1 MMIDVDLNPHRN
13 YKGKQDLPYLLSTTK
28 SLAKSKRYYYRGF
41 NFLFNSKR
49 NRDCYTERNV
59 RINMTRMWHNIIIP
73 NAILCRESGFKP
85 KFQDAID
92 ALNHAMNNG
101 KTDRSLAMW
110 RQICK
115 YEASLPKDQ
124 QVVYKYRRSFY
135 YYVLG
140 MAATKN
146 GLLYS
151 LPKKKVITLDD
162 YKSKLSRFICDSL
175 PKSWIWECP
184 WDGLNMLVYRWK
196 HYNDEYDQRCADRAK
211 RISELEKS
219 KPYWDFSESDRRTIA
234 EIDAKIKL
242 IEAEYD
248 EDSEPT
254 FPSTLRAIC
263 EEFDVSMTTAQQFK
277 LWYKQYNKYDST
289 LAWGDE
295 CRKVRWPLP
304 KAMRE
309 ESKPDKADSD
319 FIDLDYKGS
328 KGNKDYLIKDDDE
341 DEDMDVPS
349 DDTEIEHDIQSAV
362 NSGKS
367 PQGRWDTEEDDDD
380 TLHIF

>member
-28 SLAKSKRYYYRGF
+28 SLAKSKRYFYRGF
-41 NFLFNSKR
+41 NYLFNCKR

-92 ALNHAMNNG
+92 ALNHAMRNG
-101 KTDRSLAMW
+101 KTDRSMTMW

-115 YEASLPKDQ
+115 DEAALPKDQ

-151 LPKKKVITLDD
+151 LPKKKVITLNE
-162 YKSKLSRFICDSL
+162 YWQKLSRFIFDSL
-175 PKSWIWECP
+175 PKSYKWECP
-184 WDGLNMLVYRWK
+184 WDGLNTLVYRWK
-196 HYNDEYDQRCADRAK
+196 HYNDEYDQRCAERQL

-219 KPYWDFSESDRRTIA
+219 KPYWDFSESDKRKRD
-234 EIDAKIKL
+234 EIDAKIQQ
-242 IEAEYD
+242 IED
-248 EDSEPT
+248 EGDDDSPPD
-254 FPSTLRAIC
+254 FPKTLRAIC
-263 EEFDVSMTTAQQFK
+263 DEFDVSMTTAQQFK
-277 LWYKQYNKYDST
+277 LWLKQYYKYDHEK
-289 LAWGDE
+289 AWSDE
-295 CRKVRWPLP
+295 CREISWPLP
-304 KAMRE
+304 KAMRD

-319 FIDLDYKGS
+319 FIDLDAKAD
-328 KGNKDYLIKDDDE
+328 NADDDA
-341 DEDMDVPS
+341 DDVDIPS
-349 DDTEIEHDIQSAV
+349 DDAEIEHDIQSAV
-362 NSGKS
+362 NSGNR
-367 PQGRWDTEEDDDD
+367 PQGRWDKEDEDEDP
-380 TLHIF
+380 LSPF

>member
-1 MMIDVDLNPHRN
+1 MMIDVDLNPKRN

-28 SLAKSKRYYYRGF
+28 SLAKSKRYFYKGF
-41 NFLFNSKR
+41 NYLFNCKR

-92 ALNHAMNNG
+92 ALNHAMRNG
-101 KTDRSLAMW
+101 KTARSLAMW
-110 RQICK
+110 KQICT

-124 QVVYKYRRSFY
+124 QVVYKYRRSYY

-151 LPKKKVITLDD
+151 LPKKKVITLNE
-162 YKSKLSRFICDSL
+162 YWQKLSRFIFDSL
-175 PKSWIWECP
+175 PKSYSWECP

-196 HYNDEYDQRCADRAK
+196 HYNDEYDQRCDERAK

-219 KPYWDFSESDRRTIA
+219 KPYWDFSDSDKRKRD

-242 IEAEYD
+242 IEDEYD
-248 EDSEPT
+248 EDSPPD
-254 FPSTLRAIC
+254 FPKTLRAIC

-277 LWYKQYNKYDST
+277 LWLKQYNKYDSKT
-289 LAWGDE
+289 AWSDD
-295 CRKVRWPLP
+295 CRKVSWPLP
-304 KAMRE
+304 KAMRDD
-309 ESKPDKADSD
+309 SKPDKADSD
-319 FIDLDYKGS
+319 FIDLDAKA
-328 KGNKDYLIKDDDE
+328 DAE
-341 DEDMDVPS
+341 DEDAEYLDMPS
-349 DDTEIEHDIQSAV
+349 DDAEIEHDIQTAV

-367 PQGRWDTEEDDDD
+367 PQGRWDTEAEDEDP
-380 TLHIF
+380 LSPF